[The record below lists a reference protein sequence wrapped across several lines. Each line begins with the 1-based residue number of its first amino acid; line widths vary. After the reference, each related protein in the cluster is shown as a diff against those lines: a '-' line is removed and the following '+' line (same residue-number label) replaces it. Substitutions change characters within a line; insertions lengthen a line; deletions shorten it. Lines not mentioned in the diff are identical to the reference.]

1 MNEHHSPGDIWIIID
16 KKIYNISDWV
26 LKHPGGLIITNVNKI
41 FFFLLLLILSKKKK
55 WRMLEVILV
64 ICLKVF

>member
-41 FFFLLLLILSKKKK
+41 LFFLLLLILSKKKK
-55 WRMLEVILV
+55 NGECW
-64 ICLKVF
+64 K